1 MKLNSEQ
8 HIPIFVGSTYLDL
21 KEYRA
26 KVKDTLT
33 RMETFVHGMEQF
45 GARPGSPVQECLAEV
60 AKCKI
65 YIGIFAMR
73 YGSIP
78 AGHDKSLTELEY
90 DEAQRLNL
98 PSYIFLIDEQSASIH
113 PRDVDLKNL
122 DKLEQLK
129 EKLKKKHTVEFF
141 TAPDDLANK
150 VGSAIHRALKEYPQ
164 EQIVIEKGIE
174 NVIPAKSELTEEQ
187 LLSRFKYFP
196 ERWTGI
202 RFKSSVSNFKGR
214 DTLIS
219 PRRYDDFFAKHLF
232 TSDEIVYA
240 DWYSIATGTPH
251 FYLYAEKDNAYK
263 MIETNYPAF
272 FDIEA
277 ETCYYALPDAEDCV
291 FKGIIVKKVT
301 KIIRAQIEGDI
312 IF

>member
-1 MKLNSEQ
+1 MPEQ

-21 KEYRA
+21 KEHRD
-26 KVKDTLT
+26 KVRMTLT
-33 RMETFVHGMEQF
+33 RMETFIHGMEQF
-45 GARPGSPVQECLAEV
+45 GARPGSPVQECLEEV
-60 AKCKI
+60 GKCKM

-78 AGHDKSLTELEY
+78 VGYDKSMTELEY

-98 PSYIFLIDEQSASIH
+98 PSYIFLIDDQSRSIR
-113 PRDVDLKNL
+113 PCDVDTENF
-122 DKLEQLK
+122 DKLKKLK
-129 EKLKKKHTVEFF
+129 EKLKERHTVEFF
-141 TAPDDLANK
+141 STPDDLANK
-150 VGSAIHRALKEYPQ
+150 VGSAIHRALKEYTP
-164 EQIVIEKGIE
+164 EPIVIEKGIE

-202 RFKSSVSNFKGR
+202 RFKSSVSNFKGQG
-214 DTLIS
+214 TLIS
-219 PRRYDDFFAKHLF
+219 PRRYDDFIAEYLF

-240 DWYSIATGTPH
+240 DWPSVAAEAPH
-251 FYLYAEKDNAYK
+251 FSLYAEKDNAYQ
-263 MIETNYPAF
+263 MIEIHYPAF

-277 ETCYYALPDAEDCV
+277 ETCYYELPDDCM
-291 FKGIIVKKVT
+291 FIGIIVKRII
-301 KIIRAQIEGDI
+301 KITRAQIEGGI